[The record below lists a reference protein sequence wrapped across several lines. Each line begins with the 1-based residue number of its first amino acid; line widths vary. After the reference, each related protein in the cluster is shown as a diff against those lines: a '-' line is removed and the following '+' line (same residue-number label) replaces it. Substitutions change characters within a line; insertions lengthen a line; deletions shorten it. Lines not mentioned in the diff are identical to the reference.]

1 MAVISS
7 LTRCLRKL
15 LTGIILENTSEQGT
29 GLARFN
35 GNRTS
40 METVESYL
48 DRLIVLLSEEPLE
61 YKQALQLQDK
71 INTLTDLLNNETNH
85 SSGMYNIKIE
95 SSVAKRHNLAT
106 RFSRIIRMIIAVL
119 LILLGFG
126 MIIMPAPE
134 YFEMFTLF
142 YLNPNDGVTI
152 MDVISLIVAF
162 TGVSLL
168 ISSILKFNAGLVK

>member
-1 MAVISS
+1 M
-7 LTRCLRKL
+7 
-15 LTGIILENTSEQGT
+15 ENTSEQGT

-35 GNRTS
+35 GNHAS
-40 METVESYL
+40 KETVESHL
-48 DRLIVLLSEEPLE
+48 DKLIDMLLEEPLE
-61 YKQALQLQDK
+61 YKQSLLLQDK

-85 SSGMYNIKIE
+85 SSGMYSIKIE
-95 SSVAKRHNLAT
+95 SATARRHNLAT

-126 MIIMPAPE
+126 MIIMPAPP

-168 ISSILKFNAGLVK
+168 ISSILKFNSGLVK

>member
-1 MAVISS
+1 M
-7 LTRCLRKL
+7 
-15 LTGIILENTSEQGT
+15 ENKDEQET
-29 GLARFN
+29 GLTRFN
-35 GNRTS
+35 GNSTS
-40 METVESYL
+40 KATVESHL
-48 DRLIVLLSEEPLE
+48 DNLISLLSEEPLE
-61 YKQALQLQDK
+61 YKQTLQLQDK
-71 INTLTDLLNNETNH
+71 INMLTDLLNNETNH
-85 SSGMYNIKIE
+85 SSHLYNIKLE
-95 SSVAKRHNLAT
+95 SSGAKNYNFAKRL
-106 RFSRIIRMIIAVL
+106 SRIIRMIIAVL

-168 ISSILKFNAGLVK
+168 ISTILKFNTGLVK

>member
-1 MAVISS
+1 MED
-7 LTRCLRKL
+7 K
-15 LTGIILENTSEQGT
+15 SEQGT
-29 GLARFN
+29 SLARIK
-35 GNRTS
+35 GGTS
-40 METVESYL
+40 SKVTIESQL
-48 DRLIVLLSEEPLE
+48 DNLIARLMDEPLE
-61 YKQALQLQDK
+61 YKQSVQLQDK
-71 INTLTDLLNNETNH
+71 INMLTDLLNNETNH
-85 SSGMYNIKIE
+85 SSGMYSIRIE
-95 SSVAKRHNLAT
+95 SSTAKRHNLAT
-106 RFSRIIRMIIAVL
+106 KISRIIRMIIAIL

-168 ISSILKFNAGLVK
+168 ISSILKFNTGLVK

>member
-1 MAVISS
+1 M
-7 LTRCLRKL
+7 
-15 LTGIILENTSEQGT
+15 ENTNEKET
-29 GLARFN
+29 GLTRFN
-35 GNRTS
+35 GKNTS
-40 METVESYL
+40 ADTIEGQL
-48 DRLIVLLSEEPLE
+48 DNLIALLSKEPLDYMQTSHLE
-61 YKQALQLQDK
+61 EK
-71 INTLTDLLNNETNH
+71 INTLTDLLNNENNH
-85 SSGMYNIKIE
+85 STQLYNIKLE
-95 SSVAKRHNLAT
+95 TSSAKKYNFAKRV
-106 RFSRIIRMIIAVL
+106 SRIIRMIIAVL

-168 ISSILKFNAGLVK
+168 ISAILKFNNGLVK

>member
-1 MAVISS
+1 MENFGQKGSHAGDMADHSKEAVEKRLNELISILS
-7 LTRCLRKL
+7 KTRLDEHAVSQLQEKLNIANELLTRDASHTAFPNLKLKSPKARRYTFARKL
-15 LTGIILENTSEQGT
+15 S
-29 GLARFN
+29 R
-35 GNRTS
+35 
-40 METVESYL
+40 
-48 DRLIVLLSEEPLE
+48 VL
-61 YKQALQLQDK
+61 K
-71 INTLTDLLNNETNH
+71 LLV
-85 SSGMYNIKIE
+85 S
-95 SSVAKRHNLAT
+95 L
-106 RFSRIIRMIIAVL
+106 L

-168 ISSILKFNAGLVK
+168 ITGLIRFNNDPLK

>member
-1 MAVISS
+1 
-7 LTRCLRKL
+7 
-15 LTGIILENTSEQGT
+15 
-29 GLARFN
+29 
-35 GNRTS
+35 
-40 METVESYL
+40 
-48 DRLIVLLSEEPLE
+48 
-61 YKQALQLQDK
+61 
-71 INTLTDLLNNETNH
+71 
-85 SSGMYNIKIE
+85 
-95 SSVAKRHNLAT
+95 
-106 RFSRIIRMIIAVL
+106 MIIAVL

-168 ISSILKFNAGLVK
+168 ISAILKFNNGLVK

>member
-1 MAVISS
+1 M
-7 LTRCLRKL
+7 
-15 LTGIILENTSEQGT
+15 GNTNEKETS
-29 GLARFN
+29 LARFN
-35 GNRTS
+35 GKNTS
-40 METVESYL
+40 EQAIESHL
-48 DRLIVLLSEEPLE
+48 DNLIALLSNSPLD
-61 YKQALQLQDK
+61 YKQTTQLQEK
-71 INTLTDLLNNETNH
+71 INTVTDLLNNETNH
-85 SSGMYNIKIE
+85 SGQLYNIKLE
-95 SSVAKRHNLAT
+95 TSGAKKYNFAKRL
-106 RFSRIIRMIIAVL
+106 SRIIRIIIAML

-168 ISSILKFNAGLVK
+168 ISSIIKFNTGLVK